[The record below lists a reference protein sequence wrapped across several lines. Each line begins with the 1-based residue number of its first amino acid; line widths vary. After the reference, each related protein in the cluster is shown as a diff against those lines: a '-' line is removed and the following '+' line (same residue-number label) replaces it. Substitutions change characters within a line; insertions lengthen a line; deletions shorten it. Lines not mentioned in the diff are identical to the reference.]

1 MELTRRTRGAAS
13 FKIIVVIYG
22 GKRRSCLKRERVFK
36 MRETMAVQ
44 RSWAYAGKP
53 RPRSRSPSFLPVYR
67 SHAAM
72 SNVVKIPLLHP
83 INYLRFPQLAP
94 RRSRLFCFEIAGE
107 IIEPPRAENRQS
119 RIRSRFLR
127 LLLISRIIE
136 KFDRKEMQIRHI
148 THTLKSINHFILK
161 HFVP

>member
-1 MELTRRTRGAAS
+1 MELTRRARGVES

-36 MRETMAVQ
+36 MRKTMAVQ

-83 INYLRFPQLAP
+83 INYLRFPQLTP

-107 IIEPPRAENRQS
+107 IIGPPRAEN

-136 KFDRKEMQIRHI
+136 KFGRIEMQIRHI
-148 THTLKSINHFILK
+148 TNTLKSINHFIAA
-161 HFVP
+161 FIP